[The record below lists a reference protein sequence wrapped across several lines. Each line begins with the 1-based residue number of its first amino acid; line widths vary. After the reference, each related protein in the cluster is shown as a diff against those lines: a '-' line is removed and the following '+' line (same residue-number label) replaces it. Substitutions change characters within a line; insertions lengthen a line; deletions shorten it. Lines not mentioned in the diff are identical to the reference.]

1 MNSFLLKIIR
11 KRTVRSGTPKNL
23 QGCNIQQP
31 FIKGHRP
38 TIIRYK
44 LDFHKVTTL
53 ELLNITRKGQ
63 FVLDSKNNNKD
74 ATFNKI
80 HQGPWVHNATLHI
93 IEHKISQKLHFHNM
107 LTTLDLIKNANK
119 GKR

>member
-1 MNSFLLKIIR
+1 MQHS
-11 KRTVRSGTPKNL
+11 TA
-23 QGCNIQQP
+23 

-44 LDFHKVTTL
+44 QDFHKVTTL

-63 FVLDSKNNNKD
+63 FALDPKNDYRD

-80 HQGPWVHNATLHI
+80 HHEPQVHNATLHI
-93 IEHKISQKLHFHNM
+93 IEHKISQKLHFHNK
-107 LTTLDLIKNANK
+107 LTTLDHIKNANK